1 MFTSPISPEFDSA
14 FQYRAAQSHADSRY
28 KLGGDG
34 AESVGST
41 VAPSTVWDEL
51 DELKSR
57 IKRLEITGHR
67 PRNKGASNEFGGRPN
82 KGTTT
87 TTATS
92 ISPRLPQRA
101 VSTPSKLIAS
111 SVPHPL
117 LRSALR
123 QAKLLVDA
131 DIYRSLES
139 CALDALDAAAL
150 IGVAQGTSATNG
162 LITSEKQAR
171 QKLDNL
177 CRSLTELCIAL
188 CENRTDLKSPPLQT
202 RYNPSPSSRDNVTQH
217 NSPNGGYSPLSYL
230 EERRARLQSADHTP
244 AHPSSRVVGARSQS
258 RQSVYSQRDSALA
271 SRGHPTLDTSRYTS
285 SDLPRPP
292 NRAGDIQSQ
301 SNHTNAVSYGDKD
314 RSLTVRAPSRAMSEM
329 NNKGRPRY
337 SLRDPRES
345 PRNYTSQYPLP
356 EREGLRPT
364 LTSNASNYSLNS
376 TKTAMSY
383 ASPQHP
389 ASSNFPPEEGG
400 SANPSRLER
409 TVQPS
414 TRSVLLSD
422 RIEESRQQR
431 VGAATQLGRLLS
443 GVHRTAGVSR
453 RPGSS
458 RGGAQ
463 ESSILEEN
471 CE

>member
-41 VAPSTVWDEL
+41 TAPSTVWDEL

-67 PRNKGASNEFGGRPN
+67 PRNKGASNEFGDRPN
-82 KGTTT
+82 TGTTT

-92 ISPRLPQRA
+92 ISPCLPQRA

-123 QAKLLVDA
+123 QAKPLVDA

-139 CALDALDAAAL
+139 CALDALDVAAL
-150 IGVAQGTSATNG
+150 IGAAQETSASDG
-162 LITSEKQAR
+162 LITSEKHAR

-188 CENRTDLKSPPLQT
+188 CENKTNLRSPPPQARHNLL
-202 RYNPSPSSRDNVTQH
+202 PSSRDNIIQH
-217 NSPNGGYSPLSYL
+217 SSPNGGYSPLSYL

-258 RQSVYSQRDSALA
+258 RQSISQRDSALT
-271 SRGHPTLDTSRYTS
+271 SRGHATVDTSRYTS
-285 SDLPRPP
+285 SDLSRPP
-292 NRAGDIQSQ
+292 NCAGDIPSQ
-301 SNHTNAVSYGDKD
+301 SNHTDAESYGAED

-329 NNKGRPRY
+329 NTKGRPRY
-337 SLRDPRES
+337 SLRDPQES
-345 PRNYTSQYPLP
+345 PRNYTSQHPLP
-356 EREGLRPT
+356 GRKGLRPT

-376 TKTAMSY
+376 TKTAISY
-383 ASPQHP
+383 ASPQHL
-389 ASSNFPPEEGG
+389 ASSNFPSEGG
-400 SANPSRLER
+400 DNANRSRFEHAP
-409 TVQPS
+409 QPS
-414 TRSVLLSD
+414 TRSLLLSD

-431 VGAATQLGRLLS
+431 VGAATQLGRQLRGES
-443 GVHRTAGVSR
+443 RTAGAPR

-463 ESSILEEN
+463 DSSILEEN
-471 CE
+471 SE